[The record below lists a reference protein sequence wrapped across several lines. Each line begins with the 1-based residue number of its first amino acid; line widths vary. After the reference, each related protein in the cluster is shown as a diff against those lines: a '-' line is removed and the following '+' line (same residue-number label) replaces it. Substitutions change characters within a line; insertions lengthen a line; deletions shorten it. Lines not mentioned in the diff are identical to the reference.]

1 MENSV
6 VSERRVRLV
15 KPSLV
20 GTPSKEEVQWA
31 IPSAFNTKKE
41 YEALNLPLGT
51 SEYQGLKG
59 LVQEQGKVQTPIL
72 VDENMTVLDGHHRL
86 KIALELGLKQIPY
99 LMVKGLS
106 EEEKIERVFQ
116 LNDSRRHSS
125 PDQKQESFKMRVKN
139 LIALHE
145 KNPKKWPI
153 KKIAERVG
161 RTEETIRE
169 RMKGQGVDVPDG
181 RMKLTKQDHEE
192 IKKRAKSKQS
202 SHEQIAA
209 DFGITKGRV
218 SQIASPK
225 PRKTKAKPAIKDPG
239 ATGPFV
245 EHWPTEMNQE
255 RSFLSRVKKACSAG
269 QMAVAV
275 IPNGLVEKVRD
286 LIEPQK
292 EQRPDKNQETLERV
306 LDPEGEQLDGVE
318 DEADGRTDEDR
329 KAIAALF
336 GDADDEEDDA

>member
-1 MENSV
+1 MDNSV
-6 VSERRVRLV
+6 SSVRKVKLV
-15 KPSLV
+15 KPNLV

-31 IPSAFNTKKE
+31 SPSAFNTKKE
-41 YEALNLPLGT
+41 YEALNLLLGT

-59 LVQEQGKVQTPIL
+59 SVQESGKVLMPIL

-86 KIALELGLKQIPY
+86 KIALELGLEQIPY

-106 EEEKIERVFQ
+106 QEEKIERVFQ

-125 PDQKQESFKMRVKN
+125 PEQKQETFGKRVRN

-145 KNPKKWPI
+145 KNPNEWPI

-169 RMKGQGVDVPDG
+169 KMKGQGVDVPD
-181 RMKLTKQDHEE
+181 RRTKLTKQDHEE
-192 IKKRAKSKQS
+192 IKKLVASKKPY
-202 SHEQIAA
+202 EQIAA
-209 DFGITKGRV
+209 DFGITKSRV
-218 SQIASPK
+218 SQIGKPK

-245 EHWPTEMNQE
+245 DHWPTEKKQE
-255 RSFLSRVKKACSAG
+255 RAFLNRVKKACAAG

-275 IPNGLVEKVRD
+275 VPNCVVEKVRD
-286 LIEPQK
+286 LIQPQK
-292 EQRPDKNQETLERV
+292 EQGLEESQESS
-306 LDPEGEQLDGVE
+306 EGECDSDFGQLDGVE
-318 DEADGRTDEDR
+318 DEGDGRTDEDR

-336 GDADDEEDDA
+336 GDADDEEDDE